1 MHDFVSLWQ
10 KLGWGVKSSL
20 PAWKPE
26 GSKAAQGS
34 HAKKHEAEL
43 QPSPGQ
49 GALLVRTDGRPN
61 VRKEKKSPISS
72 YKVRGLMSFV

>member
-1 MHDFVSLWQ
+1 MHHFVSLWQ

-26 GSKAAQGS
+26 ADKTAQGS
-34 HAKKHEAEL
+34 HAKKPEAEL
-43 QPSPGQ
+43 QPGPGQ

-61 VRKEKKSPISS
+61 VRKEKKR
-72 YKVRGLMSFV
+72 KVFNI